1 MTEKLYH
8 RCGVCVQ
15 IKRGQIELSRDDQ
28 RSIWFTLT
36 EWLSFINEVKCGDF
50 EPKYLNKFIHK
61 KEYLE
66 PPHGVIE
73 KSIKFLEINKKKIGE
88 IVSVEG
94 KKEGTDYWTIFKD
107 AEGNK
112 IVTSGFSWGYYG
124 EGPSG
129 LYITLTNLGFTVTPD
144 EIANY
149 NKDDDFETMLGINLH
164 IK

>member
-15 IKRGQIELSRDDQ
+15 IKRGQIELSRDDHK
-28 RSIWFTLT
+28 SIWFTLI
-36 EWLSFINEVKCGDF
+36 EWSNFISAVKNGDF
-50 EPKYLNKFIHK
+50 EPEYLNKFIHK

-66 PPHGVIE
+66 PPHGVTE
-73 KSIKFLEINKKKIGE
+73 KSIKFLEISKKKIGE

-112 IVTSGFSWGYYG
+112 IVTSSFSWGYRG
-124 EGPSG
+124 KGPIG
-129 LYITLTNLGFTVTPD
+129 LYLVLTNLGFPD
-144 EIANY
+144 AISSDVCY
-149 NKDDDFETMLGINLH
+149 NKNGFKNGFKIF
-164 IK
+164 KQKQ